1 MKKFIIFSLMIA
13 TAFSL
18 AALSPILAQ
27 GSSQNNEVPEPTVIS
42 YIQEEE
48 QSSSS
53 SEVIED
59 NTRNIQDQEAIRAAL
74 LELTSNTEENKVE
87 ENKVEENKVEEKK
100 LEEKKVEENRIEV
113 RTQTLMSNLE
123 KILTPD
129 QIKYFTN
136 IVKEG
141 ASLYGVRK
149 ASSTNSEIKKP
160 AATSTDASKGVVK
173 RLEKIAAPW
182 LVNQYEQIRKIGTA
196 LWGLKKGD
204 SGEKQEIK
212 EKVELKNQKYITLSE
227 STCVIAAIKVK
238 DTALQANN
246 ENAKLSFNNA
256 IVSRTACQEA
266 AINKTAMATSSADL
280 IKQQKNELGLCLQA
294 FKEVTVTAKKST
306 TEQHKAI
313 WETYR
318 NSLKSCNVSDSSEL
332 IMVEDGGGNIF
343 EPAI

>member
-256 IVSRTACQEA
+256 IVSRTACKKAEK
-266 AINKTAMATSSADL
+266 NKTAMATSS
-280 IKQQKNELGLCLQA
+280 
-294 FKEVTVTAKKST
+294 
-306 TEQHKAI
+306 
-313 WETYR
+313 
-318 NSLKSCNVSDSSEL
+318 
-332 IMVEDGGGNIF
+332 ED
-343 EPAI
+343 

>member
-74 LELTSNTEENKVE
+74 LELTSNTE